1 MKVIGR
7 KILAALACGVVLLT
21 GLAGCS
27 DNHGS
32 PEAVARAYIEAAFK
46 GDGEGIGRLMQED
59 ALREE
64 YYVYHAED
72 AYAELE
78 EDAQN
83 ALEKMNEQYGN
94 GWKFSYT
101 ITDVFEERQA
111 TLEYTQEVYNEYGV
125 SVEECQT
132 VDVIITVEGNGTSR
146 DEAFYIPAV
155 KIDGRWYLDI
165 ENGSMDASYLVNDFL
180 N

>member
-1 MKVIGR
+1 ME
-7 KILAALACGVVLLT
+7 KI
-21 GLAGCS
+21 
-27 DNHGS
+27 
-32 PEAVARAYIEAAFK
+32 
-46 GDGEGIGRLMQED
+46 
-59 ALREE
+59 
-64 YYVYHAED
+64 
-72 AYAELE
+72 
-78 EDAQN
+78 
-83 ALEKMNEQYGN
+83 NEQYGN

-111 TLEYTQEVYNEYGV
+111 TLEYIQEVYNEYGV

-132 VDVIITVEGNGTSR
+132 VDVTITVEGNGTSR

-165 ENGSMDASYLVNDFL
+165 ENGSMDASYLVNDFI